1 MIAALLFSV
10 VVALFLGAALRL
22 SLGNLKANDVAGQ
35 RALFAAESG
44 LRYVQARLAS
54 DYTWDLD
61 GGLVVDTPEL
71 AVYEDR
77 GNIVGV
83 VRTSEGDFA
92 QFRVRFNFQ
101 DDAQADTD
109 GFVDPGLYSVDSPY
123 VSVNNIL
130 GGSPRMVPRA
140 DGPGFSVMATSPR
153 PYSVPAGT
161 ACVVVEG
168 RYGPGLRSLSTAE
181 LSPPVTGQVT
191 TRVLEAY
198 LEADTLPGA
207 DSAAMSAGDMS
218 FEVEP
223 SEYVTL
229 SAKDANQASRL
240 RSRAMIEVV
249 GGASPNLVST
259 NGETYTVDG
268 SLAADASS
276 DIQTNVED
284 TSTSF
289 YRLEWDEV
297 KKADSSGGT
306 LAGGTYVI
314 WDDGSLHHYDMSY
327 SEYVTYIEANPSAGG
342 NVVDPSTDLPP
353 GMSFDTSDPA
363 KPKLVISENVL
374 IDGGSTDEFNIIPR
388 KGVQEDPPDS
398 DSGSGD
404 LLEMATEVA
413 ANQAPGELR
422 GSLSG
427 GTEFPPPAGAPPFP
441 SEQFFYGT
449 DFTVKLHGDHWH
461 LMDND
466 QSGQLLGPSAIASVL
481 SDPAL
486 SASDQALAQQVLQA
500 LGGAGG
506 GSMRELDLP
515 SQPAAL
521 RADDVEIVFAP
532 PEGESAILSAN
543 DTIRLGTRVSGKG
556 GSITSAKDIRVVGDG
571 DTALQASEKNGLTLY
586 ARGDVVMSGL
596 KEVPVGS
603 NNWEYKDVDLKGVV
617 YSWGDIEFKLSN
629 DDPSVSK
636 HGSLQVQGALVAYGG
651 DPAGSPGADGNG
663 EIKID
668 AQRSELKYDP
678 VYLMPMTLTPPAR
691 PLRQSL
697 YNIVR

>member
-101 DDAQADTD
+101 DDAQADID

-223 SEYVTL
+223 TEYVTL

-388 KGVQEDPPDS
+388 KGAQEDPPDS
-398 DSGSGD
+398 GGALEAMADEVGSSLPTGTAGGSVSDATKFDNPPGIPSVSGD
-404 LLEMATEVA
+404 FV
-413 ANQAPGELR
+413 
-422 GSLSG
+422 GSS
-427 GTEFPPPAGAPPFP
+427 
-441 SEQFFYGT
+441 FF
-449 DFTVKLHGDHWH
+449 VRLHGDHFH
-461 LMDND
+461 VRDNANPTSSTPLTPS
-466 QSGQLLGPSAIASVL
+466 QVAALLSNPSMS
-481 SDPAL
+481 S
-486 SASDQALAQQVLQA
+486 SDQAMAEQVLRA
-500 LGGAGG
+500 LGGVGG
-506 GSMRELDLP
+506 MRELDLP

-629 DDPSVSK
+629 DHPSVSK

-651 DPAGSPGADGNG
+651 DPAGSPGAGGNG
-663 EIKID
+663 KIKID

-678 VYLMPMTLTPPAR
+678 VYLMPMTLNPPAR